1 VIFLISRSIFKYP
14 AQDRSSCSTLRLLY
28 LMITWT
34 LLLRKI
40 KQSHFTLKWWTYHEF
55 HIFELRGKEINVDR
69 RDHHSYWYA
78 RLFTVPYFSMRSS
91 RSKTL
96 RYGRPSWM
104 SVESWLSGRERFLF
118 DWLQFST
125 KRACLRLQISGTPEA
140 HGRTFIFSGKLG
152 RAGNTENPFGKVRS
166 SFLFSDFIDI
176 TQWTFHLLYCID

>member
-1 VIFLISRSIFKYP
+1 MIFLISGSIFKYP

-40 KQSHFTLKWWTYHEF
+40 KQSHFTLKWWIYHEF
-55 HIFELRGKEINVDR
+55 HIFELRDKEINLDR
-69 RDHHSYWYA
+69 GDHHSYWYA
-78 RLFTVPYFSMRSS
+78 RLFTVPYFSV

-96 RYGRPSWM
+96 RYGRPSWMSVAWVSGVPKGLSFPFSPETPDTQARM

-125 KRACLRLQISGTPEA
+125 KRACLKTSNLRYTW
-140 HGRTFIFSGKLG
+140 
-152 RAGNTENPFGKVRS
+152 S
-166 SFLFSDFIDI
+166 SCPDFYFLR
-176 TQWTFHLLYCID
+176 